1 MKQLDKFEFCEQ
13 IGMWKFTHLFDIIL
27 LEKFEFVGEQMRK
40 QIANIITSSRI
51 LCSICFLLC
60 PVFSVAF
67 YIMYLFCG
75 ITDMVDGTIA
85 RKTKSVSETGARLD
99 TVADIVF
106 VAVCFVKILPLIQ
119 FPTWLWIWIIVIATI
134 KIGNVVWGLI
144 CNKKLVSMHTI
155 LNKATGFLLFLFP
168 LTLSFIEPMYSSV
181 IVCSLATVS
190 AINEVYYTRMGR
202 EIF

>member
-1 MKQLDKFEFCEQ
+1 MKK
-13 IGMWKFTHLFDIIL
+13 K
-27 LEKFEFVGEQMRK
+27 
-40 QIANIITSSRI
+40 IANIITSSRI
-51 LCSICFLLC
+51 LCSICLLLS

-67 YIMYLFCG
+67 YIMYLLCG
-75 ITDMVDGTIA
+75 ISDMVDGTIA

-119 FPTWLWIWIIVIATI
+119 FPTWLWIWIVVIATI
-134 KIGNVVWGLI
+134 KIGNVVLGLI
-144 CNKKLVSMHTI
+144 CNKKMVSMHTV
-155 LNKATGFLLFLFP
+155 LNKVTGFLLFLFP
-168 LTLSFIEPMYSSV
+168 LTLSFIESVYSSV

-202 EIF
+202 EIY

>member
-1 MKQLDKFEFCEQ
+1 
-13 IGMWKFTHLFDIIL
+13 
-27 LEKFEFVGEQMRK
+27 MRK

-51 LCSICFLLC
+51 LGSICLLLC
-60 PVFSVAF
+60 PVFSFDF
-67 YIMYLFCG
+67 YMLYLFCG

-85 RKTKSVSETGARLD
+85 RKTKSASERGARLD

-119 FPTWLWIWIIVIATI
+119 FPTWLWIWIVVIATI

-144 CNKKLVSMHTI
+144 CNKKLVSIHTI

>member
-1 MKQLDKFEFCEQ
+1 MCGIMDVDK
-13 IGMWKFTHLFDIIL
+13 I
-27 LEKFEFVGEQMRK
+27 EFVGEQMRK

-51 LCSICFLLC
+51 LCSICLLFS
-60 PVFSVAF
+60 PVFSITF
-67 YIMYLFCG
+67 YIMYLFGG

-85 RKTKSVSETGARLD
+85 RKTMSASERGARLD

-119 FPTWLWIWIIVIATI
+119 FPTWLWIWIVVIATI

-144 CNKKLVSMHTI
+144 CNKKLVSIHTI

-190 AINEVYYTRMGR
+190 AINEVYYTRLGR
-202 EIF
+202 ETF

>member
-1 MKQLDKFEFCEQ
+1 MK
-13 IGMWKFTHLFDIIL
+13 
-27 LEKFEFVGEQMRK
+27 K

-51 LCSICFLLC
+51 LCSICLLLC

-106 VAVCFVKILPLIQ
+106 VAVCFVKILPTMQ
-119 FPTWLWIWIIVIATI
+119 FPVWLWIWIVIIAII
-134 KIGNVVWGLI
+134 KIGNLVWVLI
-144 CNKKLVSMHTI
+144 CNKKLISLHTI

-168 LTLSFIEPMYSSV
+168 LTLGFIEPVYSSAA
-181 IVCSLATVS
+181 VCLIATLS
-190 AINEVYYTRMGR
+190 AIDEVWHIRMEKEGV
-202 EIF
+202 

>member
-1 MKQLDKFEFCEQ
+1 
-13 IGMWKFTHLFDIIL
+13 
-27 LEKFEFVGEQMRK
+27 MRK
-40 QIANIITSSRI
+40 QIENIITSSRI
-51 LCSICFLLC
+51 ICSICLLPS
-60 PVFSVAF
+60 PVFFVSF

-106 VAVCFVKILPLIQ
+106 VAVCFAKILPLIQ
-119 FPTWLWIWIIVIATI
+119 FPAWLWIWIVVIATV

-181 IVCSLATVS
+181 IVCFLATVS
-190 AINEVYYTRMGR
+190 AINEVHYTRMGR
-202 EIF
+202 EIY

>member
-1 MKQLDKFEFCEQ
+1 MK
-13 IGMWKFTHLFDIIL
+13 
-27 LEKFEFVGEQMRK
+27 K
-40 QIANIITSSRI
+40 QIANIITGSRI
-51 LCSICFLLC
+51 LCSICLLRSL
-60 PVFSVAF
+60 VFSVAF

-75 ITDMVDGTIA
+75 ITYMVDGTIA

-99 TVADIVF
+99 TVADLVF
-106 VAVCFVKILPLIQ
+106 VAVCFKKILPLIQ
-119 FPTWLWIWIIVIATI
+119 FPTWLWIWIVVIATI

-155 LNKATGFLLFLFP
+155 LNKVTGFLLFLFP
-168 LTLSFIEPMYSSV
+168 LTLRFIEPMYSSV

-202 EIF
+202 ESF

>member
-1 MKQLDKFEFCEQ
+1 
-13 IGMWKFTHLFDIIL
+13 
-27 LEKFEFVGEQMRK
+27 MRK

-51 LCSICFLLC
+51 LGSICLLLC
-60 PVFSVAF
+60 PVFSFDF
-67 YIMYLFCG
+67 YMMYLFCG

-85 RKTKSVSETGARLD
+85 RKTQSVSERGARLD
-99 TVADIVF
+99 TFADVVF
-106 VAVCFVKILPLIQ
+106 AAACLVKILPRIQ
-119 FPTWLWIWIIVIATI
+119 LPAWLWIWVVVIAII

-144 CNKKLVSMHTI
+144 RNKKLVSIHTI
-155 LNKATGFLLFLFP
+155 LNKVTGFLLFLFP

>member
-1 MKQLDKFEFCEQ
+1 
-13 IGMWKFTHLFDIIL
+13 
-27 LEKFEFVGEQMRK
+27 MRK

-51 LCSICFLLC
+51 LCSICLLLS
-60 PVFSVAF
+60 PVFYVAF

-99 TVADIVF
+99 SVADVVF

-119 FPTWLWIWIIVIATI
+119 FPTWLWIWIGIIATI

-190 AINEVYYTRMGR
+190 AINEVYYTRMDR

>member
-1 MKQLDKFEFCEQ
+1 
-13 IGMWKFTHLFDIIL
+13 
-27 LEKFEFVGEQMRK
+27 MRK
-40 QIANIITSSRI
+40 QIANIVTSSRI
-51 LCSICFLLC
+51 LCSICLLLC

-85 RKTKSVSETGARLD
+85 RKTKSASESGARLD
-99 TVADIVF
+99 SVADIVF
-106 VAVCFVKILPLIQ
+106 VAVCFAKILPLIQ
-119 FPTWLWIWIIVIATI
+119 FPAWLWIWIVVIATI
-134 KIGNVVWGLI
+134 KIGNVVWGWI
-144 CNKKLVSMHTI
+144 CNKKMVSIHTV

-181 IVCSLATVS
+181 IVCSLAMLS
-190 AINEVYYTRMGR
+190 AINEVHHTKIGR

>member
-1 MKQLDKFEFCEQ
+1 
-13 IGMWKFTHLFDIIL
+13 
-27 LEKFEFVGEQMRK
+27 MRK

-51 LCSICFLLC
+51 LCSICLLLC

-75 ITDMVDGTIA
+75 ITDMVDGAIA

-119 FPTWLWIWIIVIATI
+119 FPTWLWIWIVVIATI
-134 KIGNVVWGLI
+134 KIGNVVWELS
-144 CNKKLVSMHTI
+144 CNKKLVSMHTL

>member
-1 MKQLDKFEFCEQ
+1 MK
-13 IGMWKFTHLFDIIL
+13 
-27 LEKFEFVGEQMRK
+27 K
-40 QIANIITSSRI
+40 QIANIITVSRI
-51 LCSICFLLC
+51 LGSICLLFC
-60 PVFSVAF
+60 PAFSVAF
-67 YIMYLFCG
+67 YIAYLFCG

-119 FPTWLWIWIIVIATI
+119 FPTWLWIWIVIIGTI

-168 LTLSFIEPMYSSV
+168 LTLSFIEPMSSSV
-181 IVCSLATVS
+181 IVCSSATVS